1 MATSIDLEIEIVKTT
16 KDKDAILSQNFV
28 YNYKNTN
35 KDNSKH
41 YVCNQPG
48 CYSSITILN
57 GEVKKVKGQKICTND
72 LRLSHDKHGPYKAEE
87 IIGMNFMKVLKN
99 RHGDGDG
106 TFSVVPDGFYQLY
119 IIQGLYKSNMLPC
132 VFSLLTGK
140 SEEIYRKLILELKD
154 GA

>member
-1 MATSIDLEIEIVKTT
+1 MATAIDLEIEIVKTT

-57 GEVKKVKGQKICTND
+57 G
-72 LRLSHDKHGPYKAEE
+72 
-87 IIGMNFMKVLKN
+87 
-99 RHGDGDG
+99 
-106 TFSVVPDGFYQLY
+106 YQLY

-132 VFSLLTGK
+132 VFALLTGK

-154 GA
+154 GALKLSLELKPTQLTVDFDMTVKNG